1 MRRIAALFLATLVS
15 AALPL
20 GAQATHPNF
29 SGSWSLDTSK
39 LEGPLMQ
46 AGVTS
51 ATLKISQDEK
61 TLKEDQSIAMAA
73 GTQSSSETYN
83 LDGTDSKNTITQGP
97 QSIELTS
104 NLSWDG
110 PVLVMNTKGD
120 LQGTPLVRTD
130 RYALDAS
137 GKVLTIDSSMSVMGQ
152 SLSFKQTFN
161 KP

>member
-1 MRRIAALFLATLVS
+1 MRRLAALVLTAFATAV
-15 AALPL
+15 LPL

-61 TLKEDQSIAMAA
+61 TMKQDQSIAMAM

-83 LDGTDSKNTITQGP
+83 LDGTESKNTITQGP

-104 NLSWDG
+104 TTSWDG
-110 PVLVMNTKGD
+110 PALVISTKGD

-152 SLSFKQTFN
+152 SLSFKQTFS